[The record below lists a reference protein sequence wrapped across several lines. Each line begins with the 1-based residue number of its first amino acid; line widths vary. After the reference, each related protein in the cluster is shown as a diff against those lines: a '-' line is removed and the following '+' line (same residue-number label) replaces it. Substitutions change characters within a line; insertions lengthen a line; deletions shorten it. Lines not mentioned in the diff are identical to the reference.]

1 MKNILKIELK
11 KAFSGPSF
19 KTAMLISCFFCLIS
33 ILYEYGLYQYQK
45 PYIEYW
51 ADKYPVSQVFTLY
64 SSWILIE
71 QNSIGRTL
79 FFFWIPVVASIPFAT
94 SFYVEEK
101 KRQLRMVL
109 VRAKRRD
116 YFVAKYFAVFLAGAS
131 VIAIP
136 LALDFMV
143 SAALYHAEVPIVIF
157 PYFGVMSGE
166 MWSEI
171 FYSKPLLY
179 VIGYIGIEG
188 IYGGL
193 FAGTTYILS
202 FFIKRRIAVLGIP
215 LFLYLFTD
223 IVRKYV
229 SYWNPSIT
237 LNSDFS
243 PYGFLR
249 RQGYGSNGWV
259 ILGIAAGLLLIHF
272 IVLYRSEKYE
282 IY

>member
-171 FYSKPLLY
+171 RRYIWRAFCRYNLYFKFLHKKAYSCIGNPAVSIFVYRYCAKICILLESVY
-179 VIGYIGIEG
+179 N
-188 IYGGL
+188 
-193 FAGTTYILS
+193 F
-202 FFIKRRIAVLGIP
+202 K
-215 LFLYLFTD
+215 
-223 IVRKYV
+223 
-229 SYWNPSIT
+229 
-237 LNSDFS
+237 
-243 PYGFLR
+243 
-249 RQGYGSNGWV
+249 
-259 ILGIAAGLLLIHF
+259 
-272 IVLYRSEKYE
+272 
-282 IY
+282 

>member
-1 MKNILKIELK
+1 
-11 KAFSGPSF
+11 
-19 KTAMLISCFFCLIS
+19 
-33 ILYEYGLYQYQK
+33 
-45 PYIEYW
+45 
-51 ADKYPVSQVFTLY
+51 
-64 SSWILIE
+64 
-71 QNSIGRTL
+71 
-79 FFFWIPVVASIPFAT
+79 
-94 SFYVEEK
+94 
-101 KRQLRMVL
+101 
-109 VRAKRRD
+109 
-116 YFVAKYFAVFLAGAS
+116 
-131 VIAIP
+131 
-136 LALDFMV
+136 
-143 SAALYHAEVPIVIF
+143 
-157 PYFGVMSGE
+157 